1 MTDQPAGDPAAN
13 PPTDDAASG
22 ESAGGAEAQTEQ
34 DLRATSDSIQA
45 HVRRLAEIEQEK
57 LRLDPGDPAVD
68 RLSDEAVAL
77 AERISRE
84 TRAERQLS
92 KELG

>member
-1 MTDQPAGDPAAN
+1 MHDEPKRDPAASSST
-13 PPTDDAASG
+13 PDG
-22 ESAGGAEAQTEQ
+22 EAQTEE

-45 HVRRLAEIEQEK
+45 DTRRLAAIEQEK
-57 LRLDPGDPAVD
+57 VRLDPEDPTVD

-77 AERISRE
+77 ADRISRE